1 LPGLVADTHAT
12 LWYLARSPNLSAAAF
27 ASMQRT
33 VAGGDPILVPTIT
46 IVEVIYLVEKG
57 RVPKEALARI
67 YDHLDL
73 PDSGMVLTPLSGGV
87 ARAVER
93 ISRDTV
99 PDMPDRLIAAT
110 ALHLGLPLVT
120 HDRNIRSSGIPTIW

>member
-12 LWYLARSPNLSAAAF
+12 LWYLAKSPKLSATAF
-27 ASMQRT
+27 ARMQRT
-33 VAGGDPILVPTIT
+33 VADGDPILVPTIT

-57 RVPKEALARI
+57 RVPNEALARI
-67 YDHLDL
+67 YDHLDQ

-93 ISRDTV
+93 ISRDAV